1 MVAMF
6 AHMTIRAG
14 PRERGRGFP
23 SAETSPV
30 LFPSPAPYFALLPA
44 GAVR

>member
-1 MVAMF
+1 MAMF

-14 PRERGRGFP
+14 PKEPGRGFP

-30 LFPSPAPYFALLPA
+30 LFPSPVPYFTLLPA